1 MHQATVSKRDIK
13 MKYCEITAT
22 SCGPKFV
29 FYKSWFDAGITEVNN
44 LLNEQGDILELH
56 DFTWKFHFNVSL
68 TKYYGLL
75 SAIPKEMERNSNLN
89 NPTWTVDRNN
99 AVFILST
106 RCIYSSVFVSVFVPP
121 TAAAGTKLRYSAND
135 LQEVTFKKFISC
147 LFWSQ

>member
-1 MHQATVSKRDIK
+1 M
-13 MKYCEITAT
+13 EILF
-22 SCGPKFV
+22 S
-29 FYKSWFDAGITEVNN
+29 S
-44 LLNEQGDILELH
+44 
-56 DFTWKFHFNVSL
+56 NVSL

>member
-1 MHQATVSKRDIK
+1 M
-13 MKYCEITAT
+13 
-22 SCGPKFV
+22 

-56 DFTWKFHFNVSL
+56 DFTWKFYFNVSL

-121 TAAAGTKLRYSAND
+121 TAAAGTKLRYSANG